1 MDKNTIIGFALIG
14 ALVIGF
20 NWFNQPSP
28 EQIAE
33 AQKQEQLAKAKQI
46 EEQKKVASQAAV
58 AIAPEQPLDSAAL
71 AALPEYKKPREA
83 RTIELKNEKLLFKL
97 NSKGAELTYAEV
109 KGYDN
114 HKDGYDT
121 KKFAPV
127 ALMKGDDSYF
137 NIPLK
142 TLRGETINTHDA
154 TFEVVSSTD
163 STAVLRLPL
172 SADAYLDFNY
182 HLRQADYR
190 LELSISGKGAETVLA
205 ANPQQALQW
214 KLKLPQQEQSHRF
227 EGQYS
232 SLYYGQTDGT
242 VDDLS
247 SSSKSEEHVKES
259 LRWFAFKDKYFSS
272 VLIKR
277 GGTFESSNLSVEAM
291 DEKSGYVR
299 AMDMRTAFD
308 YKPSQSADFTFYFGP
323 NDYNTLK
330 GYDEGVSDLEQ
341 LHLDH
346 LVYLGWSVFRSI
358 NKWLIIPIVDFLK
371 NYIGSWGIIILI
383 LTVFIKTLL
392 FPFTYKSQVSQ
403 AKMRVLKPQVDE
415 INKKYEGKT
424 DQESAL
430 KKQKET
436 FALYSTVGASPM
448 SGCLPM
454 LLQMPFLI
462 ALYMYFPTS
471 VYLRGQSFLWAADL
485 STYDPVIS
493 WDFNIPIIGSL
504 LGNHISLFCLLM
516 SIVNII
522 YNRYMMSQSSAPT
535 GDAAASMKYMPYMM
549 TIMFFFMFNQNA
561 SGLSYYYF
569 VTTLISIIQFFI
581 IRATINDDEILN
593 QMEENRK
600 NPKKKK
606 GESFLERLERMQREQ
621 AKAKAK
627 K

>member
-58 AIAPEQPLDSAAL
+58 AIAPEQPLDSATL
-71 AALPEYKKPREA
+71 AALPKYKKPREA

-121 KKFAPV
+121 KTFAPV

-277 GGTFESSNLSVEAM
+277 GGIFESSNLSVEAM

-436 FALYSTVGASPM
+436 FALYNTVGASPM

-581 IRATINDDEILN
+581 IRATINDDKILK

>member
-58 AIAPEQPLDSAAL
+58 AIAPEQPLDSATL

-121 KKFAPV
+121 KTFAPV

-277 GGTFESSNLSVEAM
+277 GGIFESSNLSVEAM

-436 FALYSTVGASPM
+436 FALYNTVGASPM

-581 IRATINDDEILN
+581 IRATINDDKILK

>member
-58 AIAPEQPLDSAAL
+58 AIAPEQPLDSATL
-71 AALPEYKKPREA
+71 AALPEYKKPREE

-121 KKFAPV
+121 KTFAPV

-277 GGTFESSNLSVEAM
+277 GGIFESSNLSVEAM

-436 FALYSTVGASPM
+436 FALYNTVGASPM

-581 IRATINDDEILN
+581 IRATINDDKILK

>member
-58 AIAPEQPLDSAAL
+58 AIAPEQPLDSATL
-71 AALPEYKKPREA
+71 AALPEYKMPREA

-121 KKFAPV
+121 KTFAPV

-277 GGTFESSNLSVEAM
+277 GGIFESSNLSVEAM

-436 FALYSTVGASPM
+436 FALYNTVGASPM

-493 WDFNIPIIGSL
+493 WNFNIPIIGSL

-581 IRATINDDEILN
+581 IRATINDDKILK

>member
-1 MDKNTIIGFALIG
+1 MDRNTIIGFALIG
-14 ALVIGF
+14 ALIIGF

-33 AQKQEQLAKAKQI
+33 AQRLEQEAKAEQAKKEIVQKQV
-46 EEQKKVASQAAV
+46 QTTDSLS
-58 AIAPEQPLDSAAL
+58 LDSAAL
-71 AALPEYKKPREA
+71 ATLPEYKKPRES
-83 RTIELKNEKLLFKL
+83 RTIELKNDKLLFKL
-97 NSKGAELTYAEV
+97 SSKGAELTYAEV
-109 KGYDN
+109 KGYNN

-121 KKFAPV
+121 GKTVPV
-127 ALMKGDDSYF
+127 ALLKGDDSYF

-154 TFEVVSSTD
+154 TFDVVATTD
-163 STAVLRLPL
+163 STATLRLPL
-172 SADAYLDFNY
+172 SEQAYLDFNY
-182 HLRQADYR
+182 HLRQGDYR
-190 LELSISGKGAETVLA
+190 LELSISGTGVETILS
-205 ANPQQALQW
+205 ANKHQDLQW

-227 EGQYS
+227 EAQYS
-232 SLYYGQTDGT
+232 SLYYGQADGT

-247 SSSKSEEHVKES
+247 TSSKSEEHVKES

-277 GGTFESSNLSVEAM
+277 GGTFDASNLSVEAM
-291 DEKSGYVR
+291 DDKSGYVR
-299 AMDMRTAFD
+299 AMDMRTTFD
-308 YKPSQSADFTFYFGP
+308 YQPSQANNFTFYFGP

-330 GYDEGVSDLEQ
+330 SYDEGVSELDQ

-358 NKWLIIPIVDFLK
+358 NKWLIIPAVDFLK
-371 NYIGSWGIIILI
+371 DYIGSWGIIILL

-436 FALYSTVGASPM
+436 FALYGSVGASPM
-448 SGCLPM
+448 SGCLPT

-485 STYDPVIS
+485 STYDPIIS
-493 WDFNIPIIGSL
+493 WSFDIPIIGSL
-504 LGNHISLFCLLM
+504 LGNHISLFCVLM
-516 SIVNII
+516 SAVNII
-522 YNRYMMSQSSAPT
+522 YNRYMMSQTSTAGA
-535 GDAAASMKYMPYMM
+535 GDAAASLKYMPYMM

-569 VTTLISIIQFFI
+569 ITTLISIIQFFV
-581 IRATINDDEILN
+581 IRATINEDKLLK
-593 QMEENRK
+593 QMEENK
-600 NPKKKK
+600 KKPKKKQ
-606 GESFLERLERMQREQ
+606 GESFLERLERIQREQ
-621 AKAKAK
+621 AKAQAK
-627 K
+627 KK

>member
-58 AIAPEQPLDSAAL
+58 AIAPEQPLDSATL
-71 AALPEYKKPREA
+71 AALPEYKKPREE

-121 KKFAPV
+121 KTFAPV

-277 GGTFESSNLSVEAM
+277 GGIFESSNLSVEAM

-581 IRATINDDEILN
+581 IRATINDDKILK